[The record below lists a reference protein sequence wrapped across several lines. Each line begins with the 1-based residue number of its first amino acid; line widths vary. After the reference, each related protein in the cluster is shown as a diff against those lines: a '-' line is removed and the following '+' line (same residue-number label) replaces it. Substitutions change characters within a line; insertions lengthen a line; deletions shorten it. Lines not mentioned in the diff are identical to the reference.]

1 MKTCQLLLSVFF
13 LLSSLGCGP
22 ADDILVCGSL
32 SATLP
37 SVEEIGSGQVTWE
50 EAQIA
55 YAEPGTWS
63 AGSNG
68 DITFSTI
75 SMVIAKS
82 ETGENTDDLIEAG
95 LFPICIPLG
104 ERSEQSGNA
113 TDTGTFVTDANHEG
127 MIAIL
132 GQENDEI
139 IGRFFVT
146 MGNAAGETRAL
157 EKGLFR
163 VPQR

>member
-1 MKTCQLLLSVFF
+1 MKTYQLFWSLFF
-13 LLSSLGCGP
+13 LLGNIGCGQE
-22 ADDILVCGSL
+22 DDGLVCGSL

-37 SVEEIGSGQVTWE
+37 TVEDIGSGQVSWE
-50 EAQIA
+50 ETQIA
-55 YAEPGTWS
+55 YAEQGTWS
-63 AGSNG
+63 GGSNG

-82 ETGENTDDLIEAG
+82 ETGENTDGLIDAG

-132 GQENDEI
+132 GQENGEI

-163 VPQR
+163 IPKR

>member
-1 MKTCQLLLSVFF
+1 MKTYQLFLGLFF
-13 LLSSLGCGP
+13 LLSSLSCGQ
-22 ADDILVCGSL
+22 ADDGLVCGSL

-37 SVEEIGSGQVTWE
+37 TVEDIGSGQVSWE
-50 EAQIA
+50 ETQIP

-63 AGSNG
+63 DGSNG

-75 SMVIAKS
+75 SMVIAKD
-82 ETGENTDDLIEAG
+82 ETGENTDGLIEAG

-113 TDTGTFVTDANHEG
+113 TDTGTFVTDANNEG

-132 GQENDEI
+132 GQEDEEI

-157 EKGLFR
+157 ENGLFR
-163 VPQR
+163 IPQR